1 MNERFQKLCRDYK
14 IQTAIDPRL
23 YDKYNVKRGL
33 RNNDGSGVVVGLTN
47 ICCVHGYVIDE
58 GEKRPAPGQLIY
70 RGYDICDLISGVEK
84 DGRYGFEETA
94 YLLLFGNLPDKE
106 HLEDFKKIVTHYRT
120 LPPYFAEDVLM
131 RCPSSNIMNK
141 MAQSVLALYTYDKE
155 PENKSMESE
164 MLKAISVIA
173 RLPAIMVG
181 AYQVMR
187 RYLYNS
193 SMVMHPINLDES
205 LAESILSTL
214 RDNREYTKE
223 EAKLLDLCLM
233 LHAEHGGG
241 NNSSF
246 TVRVTSSSGTDTY
259 SAIAAAVSSLKGPRH
274 GGANLRV
281 VKQFEEMKENIHNWK
296 DETEVGNYLRK
307 ILNKEAGDGSGL
319 IYGMGHAIYTL
330 SDPRAVAL
338 KKAARPL
345 AEKTG
350 YSDEMDL
357 IELVEKLTPGVFA
370 EIKGSDKP
378 MCANVDMYSGFV
390 YKMLGLP
397 KSLYTPLFA
406 TARIVGWMAHRLEE
420 VTTGGKIIRPAY
432 KPLAKATAYTNI
444 DKTVND
450 YTMPKD
456 EVPDRLMVEV
466 HFYDPYQFT
475 MMNHDETWSN
485 VFLYWGKDNHVSGSI
500 HNATGYEEDYVKQQ
514 FQKMK
519 TAYADKGIPVIVGEY
534 SAMKRA
540 KEDKIEGTSELA
552 YPDIDQEMH
561 NKSRSYWNEV
571 VTREAK
577 NHGCVPFY
585 WETGGDM
592 NRGTGTAKEAYAIEG
607 IMKGAAAGQYPY

>member
-1 MNERFQKLCRDYK
+1 MEKKDLLANYAASKQNMCITNDTISDRLFQEYGVNRGLRDVNGKGVLTGLTRISK
-14 IQTAIDPRL
+14 IVSFKDENGKQVPCDGELWYRG
-23 YDKYNVKRGL
+23 YNVK
-33 RNNDGSGVVVGLTN
+33 T
-47 ICCVHGYVIDE
+47 
-58 GEKRPAPGQLIY
+58 LIKSI
-70 RGYDICDLISGVEK
+70 GPNEF
-84 DGRYGFEETA
+84 GFEKAA
-94 YLLLFGNLPDKE
+94 YLLLFGELPDQAQLDE
-106 HLEDFKKIVTHYRT
+106 FCEVLGNSRT
-120 LPPYFAEDVLM
+120 LPTNFTRDVIM
-131 RCPSSNIMNK
+131 KAPSKDIMNS
-141 MAQSVLALYTYDKE
+141 MTRSILTLAAYDPYTTDSSI
-155 PENKSMESE
+155 ENNIRQCMQ
-164 MLKAISVIA
+164 LIA
-173 RLPAIMVG
+173 NFPMIA
-181 AYQVMR
+181 AYG
-187 RYLYNS
+187 YHAYNHYENDS
-193 SMVMHPINLDES
+193 SMYIHRPDPK
-205 LAESILSTL
+205 LSTAENFL
-214 RDNREYTKE
+214 RMLRPNKQYTQL
-223 EAKLLDLCLM
+223 EAQVLDVALM
-233 LHAEHGGG
+233 LHMEHGGG

-432 KPLAKATAYTNI
+432 KPVAKNIEYVNI
-444 DKTVND
+444 DERND
-450 YTMPKD
+450 GPIND
-456 EVPDRLMVEV
+456 
-466 HFYDPYQFT
+466 
-475 MMNHDETWSN
+475 
-485 VFLYWGKDNHVSGSI
+485 
-500 HNATGYEEDYVKQQ
+500 
-514 FQKMK
+514 
-519 TAYADKGIPVIVGEY
+519 
-534 SAMKRA
+534 
-540 KEDKIEGTSELA
+540 
-552 YPDIDQEMH
+552 
-561 NKSRSYWNEV
+561 
-571 VTREAK
+571 
-577 NHGCVPFY
+577 
-585 WETGGDM
+585 
-592 NRGTGTAKEAYAIEG
+592 
-607 IMKGAAAGQYPY
+607 